1 MVVARIIVIH
11 NVLRWELQL
20 AYLNV
25 CMQNKDDSWRFNN
38 KESHPDKKIG
48 FSKVLQLRPKECVL
62 AGASGTYSVC
72 ACAVH
77 QDVKLMMAGSRL
89 ETLSGDQLKHY

>member
-1 MVVARIIVIH
+1 
-11 NVLRWELQL
+11 
-20 AYLNV
+20 
-25 CMQNKDDSWRFNN
+25 MQNKDDSWRFNN

-77 QDVKLMMAGSRL
+77 QDVKLIMAGSRL
-89 ETLSGDQLKHY
+89 ETLSGDQLKHYRHCLALVQCSVAC